1 MPKIKITKQE
11 IVEKSYQVFRTRG
24 YHNTSMAII
33 AKECGIF
40 KSGLYHY
47 FSSKEELMNEV
58 LLYVHELSKNGL
70 FSYLRNQDLNMIE
83 RIDKFLEILKVVH
96 LRQTGGCIF
105 GNIILETASSN
116 DNFTEVIQGYF
127 NEYKQAL
134 TSLFELKFDKAESKQ
149 LAIDWLQELEGAIM
163 FSRLYDDNK
172 YAEKIHKKLYKI
184 MA

>member
-1 MPKIKITKQE
+1 MPKIIITKQE

-24 YHNTSMAII
+24 YHNTSMALV
-33 AKECGIF
+33 AKECEIF

-58 LLYVHELSKNGL
+58 LLYVHELSHDGL
-70 FSYLRNQDLNMIE
+70 FSYLQNQKFDSKQRIE
-83 RIDKFLEILKVVH
+83 KFLEKLKVVH

-105 GNIILETASSN
+105 GNIILETANNN
-116 DNFTEVIQGYF
+116 DNFSEVIQGYF
-127 NEYKQAL
+127 DEYKVAL
-134 TSLFELKFDKAESKQ
+134 ASLFELKFEKVESNQ

-163 FSRLYDDNK
+163 FSRLYNDNK
-172 YAEKIHKKLYKI
+172 YTEKIHKKLYKI